1 MGKVAKILG
10 ILAGIFVLLLA
21 ASVYV
26 GYLALKKFAPN
37 ANTSMPAELEKA
49 RITDGTG
56 KLEKTSFYA
65 DASLGTI
72 TEMRRDAGS
81 LAIIGTRSAVFLD
94 GKKAV
99 QRRVSFP
106 TNMQLGPVELIE
118 MSGAAEPFF
127 LGRGSWSTPVMFLD
141 SSGKELWRYGGS
153 PGVDYAAAGD
163 LTGEGKVEVAVGMN
177 GGGGILLLDA
187 NGNRIWSKPDGN
199 VWHVEIL
206 QGGSGI
212 PGRILH
218 SNVDGQ
224 LIVRDPHGNVLE
236 RHALDMYLSDFS
248 LTRWNGE
255 PEATHI
261 VASDSDTVYVYTQ
274 YGQSVARF
282 ESPAPQIYNDI
293 RAVTVTYSNGSTYF
307 AVVRRYRPWGR
318 SILTINS
325 VKGGHGDL
333 EYREIFED
341 ACDTLLTAPSG
352 DGQALLVGCR
362 GAVFQYDVPRSPP
375 N

>member
-1 MGKVAKILG
+1 MGKVTKILG

-26 GYLALKKFAPN
+26 GYLALKKFTPSAS
-37 ANTSMPAELEKA
+37 TSMPAELEKA
-49 RITDGTG
+49 RITDGAG
-56 KLEKTSFYA
+56 KFEKTSFYA
-65 DASLGTI
+65 DADLGTI
-72 TEMRRDAGS
+72 TELRRHEDS
-81 LAIIGTRSAVFLD
+81 LAIVGARSAVFLD
-94 GKKAV
+94 GNKAV

-106 TNMQLGPVELIE
+106 ANMQFGPVELVE
-118 MSGAAEPFF
+118 MPGAAEPFF
-127 LGRGSWSTPVMFLD
+127 LGRGSWSTPAMFVD

-163 LTGEGKVEVAVGMN
+163 LRGERKIEVVVGMN

-187 NGNRIWSKPDGN
+187 NGNRMWSKPDGN

-212 PGRILH
+212 PGRILQ
-218 SNVDGQ
+218 SNVGGQ
-224 LIVRDPHGNVLE
+224 LIIRDPNGDILD

-255 PEATHI
+255 PEATHV

-274 YGQSVARF
+274 NGQSVARF
-282 ESPAPQIYNDI
+282 EAPAPQIYNDI
-293 RAVTVTYSNGSTYF
+293 RAVTLTFSNGSTYF
-307 AVVRRYRPWGR
+307 AVVRRYRLWGR

-325 VKGGHGDL
+325 IKGDRGDL
-333 EYREIFED
+333 EYREILED
-341 ACDTLLTAPSG
+341 ACDALSTAPSG

-362 GAVFQYDVPRSPP
+362 GAVFEYDLPRSPP